1 VRDLVAA
8 RNPTLAEKT
17 SAQLAASVAGA
28 EAIPA
33 PFDRAIVKGSAG
45 RPAIEKTIASLVE
58 QSKLLVES
66 ASAVGIAK
74 LTLVE
79 P

>member
-1 VRDLVAA
+1 M
-8 RNPTLAEKT
+8 
-17 SAQLAASVAGA
+17 
-28 EAIPA
+28 
-33 PFDRAIVKGSAG
+33 
-45 RPAIEKTIASLVE
+45 EKTIASLVE

>member
-1 VRDLVAA
+1 LADKTTAQIAQSVAA
-8 RNPTLAEKT
+8 AE
-17 SAQLAASVAGA
+17 S
-28 EAIPA
+28 IPA
-33 PFDRAIVKGSAG
+33 PFDRAILDGAPGQPVVK
-45 RPAIEKTIASLVE
+45 KTIASLVE

-66 ASAVGIAK
+66 ASAIGITK

>member
-1 VRDLVAA
+1 MTGSQDTFWWLIALVAA
-8 RNPTLAEKT
+8 AVVVFAGL
-17 SAQLAASVAGA
+17 LHASWN
-28 EAIPA
+28 
-33 PFDRAIVKGSAG
+33 AIVKGSAG
-45 RPAIEKTIASLVE
+45 RPAIEKTIASLVS

>member
-1 VRDLVAA
+1 V
-8 RNPTLAEKT
+8 K
-17 SAQLAASVAGA
+17 GA

-45 RPAIEKTIASLVE
+45 RPAIEKTIASLVS

>member
-1 VRDLVAA
+1 MNNIRDERKREIRPLRN
-8 RNPTLAEKT
+8 RNPSLFLALKQFSE
-17 SAQLAASVAGA
+17 
-28 EAIPA
+28 EAI
-33 PFDRAIVKGSAG
+33 G
-45 RPAIEKTIASLVE
+45 IA

>member
-1 VRDLVAA
+1 
-8 RNPTLAEKT
+8 
-17 SAQLAASVAGA
+17 
-28 EAIPA
+28 
-33 PFDRAIVKGSAG
+33 
-45 RPAIEKTIASLVE
+45 VE